1 MVRVGSVVLRLT
13 GAGRGSGITGWAMG
27 GGAGLPSTVDGIT
40 TESHQAPE
48 AAGVTHAN
56 GASHVDHVV
65 VATPDIGR
73 TLGALG
79 ALGLQ
84 VSRTRASGQSGPR
97 ARQAFLW
104 SGDVI
109 LEVVG
114 PQAADGDGPA
124 SLWGLVVVSEH
135 VDDLQRLVGDAVA
148 APRDAVQPG
157 RRIAPVRREAGSS
170 VPLAF
175 LTPHVGTA

>member
-1 MVRVGSVVLRLT
+1 MARGDLPALTRLDIADDPAVWTALGFTVGAGGMVRVGSVVLRLT

-114 PQAADGDGPA
+114 PQAADGDGP
-124 SLWGLVVVSEH
+124 SYL
-135 VDDLQRLVGDAVA
+135 
-148 APRDAVQPG
+148 
-157 RRIAPVRREAGSS
+157 RIVFA
-170 VPLAF
+170 
-175 LTPHVGTA
+175 